1 LKSKHYEQHA
11 NDALMGLFVACMQTE
26 GNVCCPAVFLINQTQ
41 LKNNLSF
48 MNQTITNIQF
58 VKRLF
63 VFCLV
68 WAAANGI
75 ATKAVA
81 QANVPC
87 VIITHEQTSVT
98 SETVPTSNSNYSQ
111 KLWQGLQNGAYLI
124 TGMLLALIGFT
135 QMFKGK
141 QTFPKIPLR
150 LALLI
155 TLLCL
160 SVFAAVSLS
169 GCGVASKA
177 SYGKKYHQAI
187 KQQRKRGC
195 PTYKK

>member
-1 LKSKHYEQHA
+1 
-11 NDALMGLFVACMQTE
+11 
-26 GNVCCPAVFLINQTQ
+26 
-41 LKNNLSF
+41 
-48 MNQTITNIQF
+48 MNQTITYIQLA
-58 VKRLF
+58 KHLL

-87 VIITHEQTSVT
+87 VIITHKHTSVT
-98 SETVPTSNSNYSQ
+98 NQTVPVKTGNYSQ

-141 QTFPKIPLR
+141 HTFPKIPLR

-160 SVFAAVSLS
+160 SIFTAVSLS
-169 GCGVASKA
+169 GCSVASKA
-177 SYGKKYHQAI
+177 SYSKKYHKVI
-187 KQQRKRGC
+187 KKQKKRGC

>member
-1 LKSKHYEQHA
+1 MKSKHYEQHA

-26 GNVCCPAVFLINQTQ
+26 GDVCCPAVFLINQTQ
-41 LKNNLSF
+41 LKNYLLF
-48 MNQTITNIQF
+48 MNQIITNIQF

-75 ATKAVA
+75 VTKAVA

-87 VIITHEQTSVT
+87 VITTHKQTSVAG
-98 SETVPTSNSNYSQ
+98 VPTNTGNYSQ

-160 SVFAAVSLS
+160 SVFAGLSLS
-169 GCGVASKA
+169 GCSIAGKA

-187 KQQRKRGC
+187 KKQKKRGC